1 MTRAAASGTRKRADR
16 EAALRLARKTF
27 NAQQRVEVNDLAAA
41 LGVNRVTIYR
51 WLGDRDA
58 VLAEVIWRL
67 GEQTVHQAY
76 AAVGGIGGRR
86 IANTMSTFVRHTLAH
101 AGMRHFLTNET
112 ETALRVLTRG
122 EQTFQPR
129 LVALV
134 EDLLT
139 REHEA
144 GALTTGDLGLHDL
157 AYLCVRVGESFV
169 YTDAI
174 TGETP
179 DPDRAERALHYLLR

>member
-1 MTRAAASGTRKRADR
+1 MTAPGTRKKPDR
-16 EAALRLARKTF
+16 EAALQLARRMFT
-27 NAQQRVEVNDLAAA
+27 ARQRVEVNDLAAA
-41 LGVNRVTIYR
+41 LNVNRVTIYR

-67 GEQTVHQAY
+67 GERTIREAY
-76 AAVGGIGGRR
+76 AAAEGTGGTR
-86 IANTMSTFVRHTLAH
+86 IANTMSVFVRQTLAH
-101 AGMRHFLTNET
+101 AGMRHFLTSET

-134 EDLLT
+134 EELLT

-144 GALTTGDLGLHDL
+144 GALTAGELGLHDL

-174 TGETP
+174 TGEPP

>member
-1 MTRAAASGTRKRADR
+1 MTAPVGRPDR
-16 EAALRLARKTF
+16 ESALHLAVRTF
-27 NAQQRVEVNDLAAA
+27 NARQRVEVNDLAKA
-41 LGVNRVTIYR
+41 LGVNRVTVYR

-58 VLAEVIWRL
+58 ILAEVVWRL
-67 GEQTVHQAY
+67 GERTMLGAY
-76 AAVGGIGGRR
+76 ASAEGTGGTR
-86 IANTMSTFVRHTLAH
+86 IANTMSAFVRQTLGH
-101 AGMRHFLTNET
+101 AGMRHFLTTET

-122 EQTFQPR
+122 GHTFQPR

-134 EDLLT
+134 ETLLNKE
-139 REHEA
+139 REA
-144 GALTTGDLGLHDL
+144 GALSVTGIDLHDL

-174 TGETP
+174 TGEPP

>member
-1 MTRAAASGTRKRADR
+1 MTPAGRPDR
-16 EAALRLARKTF
+16 ESALRLAQKTF

-58 VLAEVIWRL
+58 ILAEVVWRL
-67 GEQTVHQAY
+67 GERTMLDAY
-76 AAVGGIGGRR
+76 ASAAGSGGTR
-86 IANTMSTFVRHTLAH
+86 IANTMSAFVRQTLAH

-122 EQTFQPR
+122 GHTFQPR

-134 EDLLT
+134 EQLLT
-139 REHEA
+139 RERDA
-144 GALTTGDLGLHDL
+144 GALPAGDIDPHDL

-174 TGETP
+174 TGEPP
-179 DPDRAERALHYLLR
+179 DPDRAERALRYLLR

>member
-1 MTRAAASGTRKRADR
+1 MTRGRADR
-16 EAALRLARKTF
+16 ESALRLARRNF
-27 NAQQRVEVNDLAAA
+27 NARQRVEVNDLATE
-41 LGVNRVTIYR
+41 LGVNRVTVYR

-58 VLAEVIWRL
+58 ILAEVVWRL
-67 GEQTVHQAY
+67 GERTMLDAY
-76 AAVGGIGGRR
+76 AAADGVGGTR
-86 IANTMSTFVRHTLAH
+86 IANAMSTFVRRTLSH

-112 ETALRVLTRG
+112 DTALRVLTRS

-134 EDLLT
+134 ESLLT
-139 REHEA
+139 RERDA
-144 GALTTGDLGLHDL
+144 GHPPAAGIDLHDL

-174 TGETP
+174 TGEPP
-179 DPDRAERALHYLLR
+179 DPDRADRALHYLLR

>member
-1 MTRAAASGTRKRADR
+1 MTRKAPAATQARADR
-16 EAALRLARKTF
+16 ETALRLAHKTF
-27 NAQQRVEVNDLAAA
+27 VARQRVEVNDLATA
-41 LGVNRVTIYR
+41 LGVNRVTVYR

-58 VLAEVIWRL
+58 ILAEVVWRL
-67 GEQTVHQAY
+67 GERTMLDAY
-76 AAVGGIGGRR
+76 AAATGAGGPR
-86 IANTMSTFVRHTLAH
+86 IAAAMSTFVRQTLAH
-101 AGMRHFLTNET
+101 QGMRHFLSTET
-112 ETALRVLTRG
+112 ETALRVLTRS

-134 EDLLT
+134 ETLLS
-139 REHEA
+139 REHDA
-144 GALTTGDLGLHDL
+144 GALSTADIDLHDL

-174 TGETP
+174 TGEPP